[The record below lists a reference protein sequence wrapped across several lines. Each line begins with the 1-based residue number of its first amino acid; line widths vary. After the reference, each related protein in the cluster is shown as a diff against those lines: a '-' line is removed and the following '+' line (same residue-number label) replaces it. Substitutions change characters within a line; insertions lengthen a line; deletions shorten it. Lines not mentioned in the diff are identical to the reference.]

1 MAEDRSPRDPLEEIQ
16 ALRARVVELEE
27 QLSEY
32 RRGDDLRV
40 SEASGAQEA
49 LDTRERAAERA
60 IEGFFEQ
67 PLVMMFIADLV
78 EGRYLRINNKVCEVL
93 GLSEKEILESS
104 FLDRVHPD
112 DRPRTI
118 REMGRLTAGER
129 TTNFKNRHLG
139 ADGNY
144 HVFMWTAVADA
155 DRELCYAMAIEVTE
169 DDDLDDFRLR
179 Y

>member
-1 MAEDRSPRDPLEEIQ
+1 MAENRSTRDPLEEIQ
-16 ALRARVVELEE
+16 ALRVRVVELEQ

-40 SEASGAQEA
+40 AEASGVEEA

-60 IEGFFEQ
+60 IEGFFDQ

-78 EGRYLRINNKVCEVL
+78 EGRYLRVNNKVREIL
-93 GLSEKEILESS
+93 GLSETEILESS

-118 REMGRLTAGER
+118 REMGRLADGER
-129 TTNFKNRHLG
+129 AMNFKSRHLG

-169 DDDLDDFRLR
+169 HDA
-179 Y
+179 